1 MITKVLAK
9 HDKVILKPIEIE
21 EEVSGRIVL
30 SDIAKEKANF
40 YKVVAIGPG
49 VTNAFT
55 GVFTP
60 VQYSIGDEVFVYK
73 VNTNMIEVDGEEY
86 YITKDSE
93 ILCYIKEL
101 AEVVEDGIPS

>member
-9 HDKVILKPIEIE
+9 HDKVVLQPIEAE
-21 EEVSGRIVL
+21 DRVSGRIVL
-30 SDIAKEKANF
+30 SDIGKEKANF

-49 VTNAFT
+49 VTNPYT
-55 GVFTP
+55 GVYTP

-73 VNTNMIEVDGEEY
+73 VHTHMIEVDGEEY

-93 ILCYIKEL
+93 ILCYVKEL
-101 AEVVEDGIPS
+101 VEATADDLPS